1 MRQLK
6 IDPEFRD
13 KIPQMTDE
21 EFRQLEQNIVNA
33 GRVLVPIAVWGD
45 TIVDG
50 HNRYKI
56 IQKHPEV
63 KWETQSIEFSDRY
76 EAIVWICKNQL
87 GRRNLTEEQK
97 SYLRG
102 KQYEAEKMTIPNV
115 EGINQHSEVSGQN
128 VRQPQKRREQ
138 RDGTAGR
145 IGKQYGVNGR
155 TIRRDAE
162 FAKGIDMAEKTA
174 PGIRDAIL
182 SGEVKVSKETVAQLP
197 SMPKE
202 TRSATIQSIASGN
215 SQKKKSNNPAGYPKE
230 RRELDKT
237 IENVVSAMYDT
248 DRVVEHTVDDLIED
262 MTAIIDDFTKKI
274 KRSLQNYSTL
284 LQDEAARKRA
294 TAALSEAEAAII
306 KMKGLI
312 L

>member
-1 MRQLK
+1 MRQLT

-13 KIPQMTDE
+13 KVPPMTPE
-21 EFRQLEQNIVNA
+21 EFQQLEENIVKA
-33 GRVLVPIAVWGD
+33 GRVLVPLVVWD
-45 TIVDG
+45 DIIVDG
-50 HNRYKI
+50 HNRWSI
-56 IQKHPEV
+56 IQKHPEI
-63 KWETQSIEFSDRY
+63 KYQIEQIEFKDRY

-87 GRRNLTEEQK
+87 GRRNLTEAQK

-102 KQYEAEKMTIPNV
+102 KQYEAEKMA
-115 EGINQHSEVSGQN
+115 EGAPVGNSRAKKQHGQN
-128 VRQPQKRREQ
+128 VQVDLTKREIK
-138 RDGTAGR
+138 DGTAGR
-145 IGKQYGVNGR
+145 IGKEYGVNGR
-155 TIRRDAE
+155 TIRRDAV

-274 KRSLQNYSTL
+274 KRSLQNHSAV
-284 LQDEAARKRA
+284 LQDQSARERA
-294 TAALSEAEAAII
+294 IAALSEAEAAIS

>member
-1 MRQLK
+1 MRQLT

-13 KIPQMTDE
+13 KVPPMTPE
-21 EFRQLEQNIVNA
+21 EFRQLEENIVKA
-33 GRVLVPIAVWGD
+33 GRVLVPLVVWD
-45 TIVDG
+45 DIIVDG
-50 HNRYKI
+50 HNRWSI
-56 IQKHPEV
+56 IQKHPEI
-63 KWETQSIEFSDRY
+63 KYQIEQIEFKDRY

-87 GRRNLTEEQK
+87 GRRNLTEAQK

-102 KQYEAEKMTIPNV
+102 KQYEAEKKA
-115 EGINQHSEVSGQN
+115 EGTFHGNQHISADGQN
-128 VRQPQKRREQ
+128 VHHQTKRDIK
-138 RDGTAGR
+138 DGTAGR

-202 TRSATIQSIASGN
+202 TRSATIQSIASGDPP
-215 SQKKKSNNPAGYPKE
+215 KKKSNNPAGYSKE

-274 KRSLQNYSTL
+274 KRSLQNHSTV
-284 LQDEAARKRA
+284 LQDQSARERA
-294 TAALSEAEAAII
+294 IAALSEAEAAIS
-306 KMKGLI
+306 KMKGII

>member
-1 MRQLK
+1 MRQLT

-13 KIPQMTDE
+13 KVPPMTPE
-21 EFRQLEQNIVNA
+21 EFRQLEENIVKA
-33 GRVLVPIAVWGD
+33 GRVLVPLVVWD
-45 TIVDG
+45 DINVDG
-50 HNRYKI
+50 HNRWSI
-56 IQKHPEV
+56 IQKHPEI
-63 KWETQSIEFSDRY
+63 KYQIEQIEFKDRY

-87 GRRNLTEEQK
+87 GRRNLTEAQK

-102 KQYEAEKMTIPNV
+102 KQYEAEKMAQGGDRKS
-115 EGINQHSEVSGQN
+115 EGFSNGQN
-128 VRQPQKRREQ
+128 VHLKSRREIK
-138 RDGTAGR
+138 DGTAGR
-145 IGKQYGVNGR
+145 IGKEYGVNGR

-202 TRSATIQSIASGN
+202 TRSATIQSIASGDPP
-215 SQKKKSNNPAGYPKE
+215 KKKSNNPAGYSKE

-274 KRSLQNYSTL
+274 KRALQNHSTV
-284 LQDEAARKRA
+284 LQDQSARERA
-294 TAALSEAEAAII
+294 IAALSEAEAAIS
-306 KMKGLI
+306 KMKGII

>member
-1 MRQLK
+1 M
-6 IDPEFRD
+6 
-13 KIPQMTDE
+13 
-21 EFRQLEQNIVNA
+21 
-33 GRVLVPIAVWGD
+33 
-45 TIVDG
+45 
-50 HNRYKI
+50 
-56 IQKHPEV
+56 
-63 KWETQSIEFSDRY
+63 
-76 EAIVWICKNQL
+76 
-87 GRRNLTEEQK
+87 K
-97 SYLRG
+97 S
-102 KQYEAEKMTIPNV
+102 
-115 EGINQHSEVSGQN
+115 
-128 VRQPQKRREQ
+128 RREIK
-138 RDGTAGR
+138 DGTAGR
-145 IGKQYGVNGR
+145 IGKEYGVNGR

-202 TRSATIQSIASGN
+202 TRSATIQSIASGDPP
-215 SQKKKSNNPAGYPKE
+215 KKKSNNPAGYSKE

-274 KRSLQNYSTL
+274 KRSLQSHSTV
-284 LQDEAARKRA
+284 LQDQSARERA
-294 TAALSEAEAAII
+294 IAALSEAEAAIS
-306 KMKGLI
+306 KMKGII

>member
-1 MRQLK
+1 MRQLT

-13 KIPQMTDE
+13 KVPPMTQE
-21 EFRQLEQNIVNA
+21 EFQQLEENIVKA
-33 GRVLVPIAVWGD
+33 GRVLVPLVVWGN

-50 HNRYKI
+50 HNRWAI
-56 IQKHPEV
+56 IEKHPEI
-63 KWETQSIEFSDRY
+63 EYQIEQIEFKDRY

-87 GRRNLTEEQK
+87 GRRNLTEAQK

-102 KQYEAEKMTIPNV
+102 KQYEAEKMTQGTN
-115 EGINQHSEVSGQN
+115 NQYVQAKNENGQN
-128 VRQPQKRREQ
+128 VHFQSRREIK
-138 RDGTAGR
+138 DGTAGR
-145 IGKQYGVNGR
+145 IGKEYGVNGR

-202 TRSATIQSIASGN
+202 TRSATIQSIASGDPP
-215 SQKKKSNNPAGYPKE
+215 KKKSNNPAGYSKE

-237 IENVVSAMYDT
+237 IENVVSAMCDT
-248 DRVVEHTVDDLIED
+248 DRAVEHTVDDLIED
-262 MTAIIDDFTKKI
+262 ITAIIDDFTKKI
-274 KRSLQNYSTL
+274 KRSLQNHSTV
-284 LQDEAARKRA
+284 LQDQSARERA
-294 TAALSEAEAAII
+294 IAALSEAEAAIS
-306 KMKGLI
+306 KMKGII